1 MNKLAEIVLCI
12 CVSGVVSGVIYI
24 LAPSGSGK
32 KIIRCVTGIFI
43 LGCIILPL
51 LNLDVSE
58 ILSNMQFETEENS
71 TASQL
76 DYTLKSEYEHFLTS
90 DIEKCL
96 LNEGITVKSVEV
108 QYEGAQD
115 EAEIMRITKIL
126 VYTSGPINKNKYENL
141 LKELYGTDVS
151 ILREEENQKEN

>member
-1 MNKLAEIVLCI
+1 MSKLAEIVLCI

-24 LAPSGSGK
+24 LTPSGSGK
-32 KIIRCVTGIFI
+32 KIIRCVTGVFI

-115 EAEIMRITKIL
+115 EAEIMHITKIL

>member
-1 MNKLAEIVLCI
+1 M
-12 CVSGVVSGVIYI
+12 
-24 LAPSGSGK
+24 
-32 KIIRCVTGIFI
+32 
-43 LGCIILPL
+43 
-51 LNLDVSE
+51 
-58 ILSNMQFETEENS
+58 
-71 TASQL
+71 
-76 DYTLKSEYEHFLTS
+76 
-90 DIEKCL
+90 
-96 LNEGITVKSVEV
+96 EV

>member
-1 MNKLAEIVLCI
+1 MSKLAEIILCI

-32 KIIRCVTGIFI
+32 KIMRCVTGIFI

-58 ILSNMQFETEENS
+58 LFSNMQFEGEENS
-71 TASQL
+71 TVSEL
-76 DYTLKSEYEHFLTS
+76 NYTLKGEYEYFLTS

-96 LNEGITVKSVEV
+96 LNEGVTVKSVEV

-115 EAEIMRITKIL
+115 KAEIMHITKIL

-151 ILREEENQKEN
+151 ILREEVNQKEN

>member
-1 MNKLAEIVLCI
+1 MCIGSCKRRYIHIGSVGIRQKDHSLCNGDFYSQ
-12 CVSGVVSGVIYI
+12 VHYT
-24 LAPSGSGK
+24 P
-32 KIIRCVTGIFI
+32 
-43 LGCIILPL
+43 P

-71 TASQL
+71 TAAQL
-76 DYTLKSEYEHFLTS
+76 DYTLKAEYEHFLTS

-108 QYEGAQD
+108 QYESAQD
-115 EAEIMRITKIL
+115 EAEIMHITKIL

-141 LKELYGTDVS
+141 LKELYDTDVS